1 MVSRKKCISQNT
13 DVVSKINFLVFGV
26 ILSML
31 GIQGL
36 LECYNEKISS
46 IEHIK
51 TYSFIFLVFG
61 ILFIGL
67 AFLRCFYK
75 PMGYNRHL
83 ESIVDL
89 YEDDND
95 IDNEDDEEYY
105 DDETF

>member
-1 MVSRKKCISQNT
+1 MVLGISCINQNN

-36 LECYNEKISS
+36 LEFYNEKISS

-75 PMGYNRHL
+75 PMVYNRHL
-83 ESIVDL
+83 ESIIDND
-89 YEDDND
+89 EDD
-95 IDNEDDEEYY
+95 Y

>member
-1 MVSRKKCISQNT
+1 MVSRKKCITQNT

-36 LECYNEKISS
+36 FECYNEKFSS
-46 IEHIK
+46 IDHIK
-51 TYSFIFLVFG
+51 TYSLIFLVFG
-61 ILFIGL
+61 ILFIVL
-67 AFLRCFYK
+67 AFIRCFYK

-83 ESIVDL
+83 DSIVDL

-95 IDNEDDEEYY
+95 MDNEEDY

>member
-1 MVSRKKCISQNT
+1 MVLGISCITQNN
-13 DVVSKINFLVFGV
+13 DAVSKINFLVFGV

-36 LECYNEKISS
+36 FECYNDKISS
-46 IEHIK
+46 IDHIK

-61 ILFIGL
+61 ILFIVL
-67 AFLRCFYK
+67 AFIRCFYK

-83 ESIVDL
+83 DSIVDL

-95 IDNEDDEEYY
+95 MDNEEDY

>member
-1 MVSRKKCISQNT
+1 MVLGIKCISKNT

-26 ILSML
+26 ILCML

-36 LECYNEKISS
+36 LEFYNEKISS

-75 PMGYNRHL
+75 PIGYNRHL
-83 ESIVDL
+83 ESII
-89 YEDDND
+89 DND
-95 IDNEDDEEYY
+95 EYDE